1 MRLLALL
8 TIVAL
13 TAGCSLGGGDGGGA
27 SIEEAQ
33 LKMLV
38 LQPEDV
44 GREFLRFDEGRQG
57 TADAPGGSRSDP
69 QRFGR
74 VDGWKARYRRSGSAQ
89 TRGPLVIE
97 SRADLF
103 ESADGA
109 ADELE
114 AIEDNDFDTL
124 DEPELGDDAR
134 AFQSPQSGTGGGAR
148 YYLIVWREDNV
159 TAWLLVSGFEGKITF
174 ENVLELA
181 RKQAG
186 RTSRAAQA

>member
-1 MRLLALL
+1 MRLIALL
-8 TIVAL
+8 TIAAL
-13 TAGCSLGGGDGGGA
+13 TAGCSLGGGDGGA

-33 LKMLV
+33 LKTIV

-44 GREFLRFDEGRQG
+44 GRQFLRFDEGRQG
-57 TADAPGGSRSDP
+57 IADAPSGNRSDP

-89 TRGPLVIE
+89 TEGPLVIE

-114 AIEDNDFDTL
+114 AIEDNDFDKL

-134 AFQSPQSGTGGGAR
+134 AFQSSQSGTAGGAR

-174 ENVLELA
+174 EDVLALA

-186 RTSRAAQA
+186 RTSRAAA